1 MKIVLAEPRG
11 FCAGVERAMRMLR
24 DILAS
29 DPGRPLYLLHAVVH
43 NQSVTRFTLDSGGRI
58 VASVSEIPPGER
70 LLISAHGAAQ
80 RVFDEAAARGLEVI
94 DATCPL
100 VRSVQKK
107 AAALTAS
114 GRTVLLFGNA
124 SHREVEGILGHCTPD
139 SCIVLDGIEAAERFL
154 PRTGTKYA
162 ALSQTT
168 WNADDVARMT
178 GILRRKIPDLELS
191 GTVCTATSERQN
203 AVRRLAAE
211 CDAVLVVGSET
222 SSNTMR
228 LLEIAGEN
236 GRRAYLVP
244 DASFLT
250 PEMTAGVSVLGI
262 ASGASTGDDDIR
274 SVLRRLEC
282 R

>member
-1 MKIVLAEPRG
+1 
-11 FCAGVERAMRMLR
+11 
-24 DILAS
+24 
-29 DPGRPLYLLHAVVH
+29 
-43 NQSVTRFTLDSGGRI
+43 
-58 VASVSEIPPGER
+58 
-70 LLISAHGAAQ
+70 
-80 RVFDEAAARGLEVI
+80 
-94 DATCPL
+94 
-100 VRSVQKK
+100 
-107 AAALTAS
+107 
-114 GRTVLLFGNA
+114 
-124 SHREVEGILGHCTPD
+124 
-139 SCIVLDGIEAAERFL
+139 
-154 PRTGTKYA
+154 
-162 ALSQTT
+162 
-168 WNADDVARMT
+168 MT

-262 ASGASTGDDDIR
+262 ASGASTGDEDIR